1 MPDQDVRLQ
10 HLKVWLDEQLAI
22 LFADQG
28 WGAVPPATLTAA
40 SSDASFRRYFRWE
53 GEGRSF
59 VVMDAPPPQENCKP
73 FVDIAFL
80 LAKSGINVPKIY
92 AEDLERGFLLL
103 NDLGNET
110 YLDVIDGENADVLFS
125 DALKALLAFQ
135 QLPMV
140 APLPSY
146 DVALLRRELELF
158 PEWYVK
164 RELGIEFDAAQQQQW
179 QAVSDLLIDSD
190 LAQPKVLV
198 HRDYMPRNLMLSEPN
213 PGVLDFQDAVYGP
226 VTYDVTCLFKD
237 ALQALLAFQQL
248 PMVAPLPSYDVALL
262 RRELELFPEWYVK
275 RELGI
280 ELDAAQQVLWQQVSD
295 LLIDSALAQPK
306 VLVHR
311 DYMPR
316 NLMISEPNPGVLD
329 FQDAVYG
336 PVTYDVTC
344 LFKDAFLSWPEE
356 RVRGWLDSY
365 WQQASALNI
374 PVQPDFEDFLR
385 ASDLMGVQRHLKVIG
400 IFARICHRDGKP
412 RYLADVPRFFAY
424 IDAVIARRPEL
435 AELDVLLA
443 SLRAGVKA

>member
-10 HLKVWLDEQLAI
+10 HLKVWLDEQLTT
-22 LFADQG
+22 LFAEQG

-53 GEGRSF
+53 GAGRSF
-59 VVMDAPPPQENCKP
+59 IVMDAPPPQENCKP

-103 NDLGNET
+103 NDLGNKT
-110 YLDVIDGENADVLFS
+110 YLDVIDSENADDLFK
-125 DALKALLAFQ
+125 DALQALLAFQ

-164 RELGIEFDAAQQQQW
+164 RELGIEFDTAQQMLW
-179 QAVSDLLIDSD
+179 QNVTELLIDSA

-237 ALQALLAFQQL
+237 A
-248 PMVAPLPSYDVALL
+248 
-262 RRELELFPEWYVK
+262 
-275 RELGI
+275 
-280 ELDAAQQVLWQQVSD
+280 
-295 LLIDSALAQPK
+295 
-306 VLVHR
+306 
-311 DYMPR
+311 
-316 NLMISEPNPGVLD
+316 
-329 FQDAVYG
+329 
-336 PVTYDVTC
+336 
-344 LFKDAFLSWPEE
+344 FLSWPEE
-356 RVRGWLDSY
+356 RVRGWLEDY
-365 WQQASALNI
+365 WQQAGALDI

-435 AELDVLLA
+435 AELDVLLL
-443 SLRAGVKA
+443 SLRAGATA

>member
-10 HLKVWLDEQLAI
+10 HLKVWLDEQLTT
-22 LFADQG
+22 LFTEQS
-28 WGAVPPATLTAA
+28 WGAVPPATLTVA

-53 GEGRSF
+53 GDGKSF
-59 VVMDAPPPQENCKP
+59 IVMDAPPPQENCKP

-103 NDLGNET
+103 NDLGSKT
-110 YLDVIDGENADVLFS
+110 YLDVIDSENADDLF
-125 DALKALLAFQ
+125 
-135 QLPMV
+135 
-140 APLPSY
+140 
-146 DVALLRRELELF
+146 E
-158 PEWYVK
+158 
-164 RELGIEFDAAQQQQW
+164 
-179 QAVSDLLIDSD
+179 
-190 LAQPKVLV
+190 
-198 HRDYMPRNLMLSEPN
+198 
-213 PGVLDFQDAVYGP
+213 
-226 VTYDVTCLFKD
+226 D
-237 ALQALLAFQQL
+237 ALQALMAFQQL

-280 ELDAAQQVLWQQVSD
+280 ELDAAQQVLWQQVSE

-316 NLMISEPNPGVLD
+316 NLMLSEPNPGVLD

-356 RVRGWLDSY
+356 RVNGWLESY
-365 WQQASALNI
+365 WQRAGALGI
-374 PVQPDFEDFLR
+374 PVQPEFEDFLR

-412 RYLADVPRFFAY
+412 RYLGDVPRFFAY

-443 SLRAGVKA
+443 SLRAGVTA

>member
-10 HLKVWLDEQLAI
+10 HLKVWLDEQLAN
-22 LFADQG
+22 LYTEQG

-53 GEGRSF
+53 GAGKSF
-59 VVMDAPPPQENCKP
+59 IVMDAPPPQENCKP

-103 NDLGNET
+103 NDLGNKT
-110 YLDVIDGENADVLFS
+110 YLDVIDSENADDLFT
-125 DALKALLAFQ
+125 DALQALLAFQ

-164 RELGIEFDAAQQQQW
+164 RELGIEFDAAQQVLWQQ
-179 QAVSDLLIDSD
+179 VSDLLIDSA

-237 ALQALLAFQQL
+237 A
-248 PMVAPLPSYDVALL
+248 
-262 RRELELFPEWYVK
+262 
-275 RELGI
+275 
-280 ELDAAQQVLWQQVSD
+280 
-295 LLIDSALAQPK
+295 
-306 VLVHR
+306 
-311 DYMPR
+311 
-316 NLMISEPNPGVLD
+316 
-329 FQDAVYG
+329 
-336 PVTYDVTC
+336 
-344 LFKDAFLSWPEE
+344 FLSWPEE
-356 RVRGWLDSY
+356 RVRGWLESY
-365 WQQASALNI
+365 WQQAAALNI

-412 RYLADVPRFFAY
+412 RYLSDVPRFFSY
-424 IDAVIARRPEL
+424 IEAVIARRPEL

-443 SLRAGVKA
+443 SLRAGVTA

>member
-10 HLKVWLDEQLAI
+10 HLKVWLDEQLAT

-53 GEGRSF
+53 GAGRSF

-103 NDLGNET
+103 NDLGNQT
-110 YLDVIDGENADVLFS
+110 YLDVIDSENAEALFS
-125 DALKALLAFQ
+125 DALQALLAFQ

-164 RELGIEFDAAQQQQW
+164 RELGVEFDATQQQQW
-179 QAVSDLLIDSD
+179 QKVSELLIDSA

-237 ALQALLAFQQL
+237 A
-248 PMVAPLPSYDVALL
+248 
-262 RRELELFPEWYVK
+262 
-275 RELGI
+275 
-280 ELDAAQQVLWQQVSD
+280 
-295 LLIDSALAQPK
+295 
-306 VLVHR
+306 
-311 DYMPR
+311 
-316 NLMISEPNPGVLD
+316 
-329 FQDAVYG
+329 
-336 PVTYDVTC
+336 
-344 LFKDAFLSWPEE
+344 FLSWPEE
-356 RVRGWLDSY
+356 RVRGWLESY

-374 PVQPDFEDFLR
+374 PVQPGFEEFMR

-412 RYLADVPRFFAY
+412 RYLGDVPRFFSY
-424 IDAVIARRPEL
+424 IEAVVARRPEL
-435 AELDVLLA
+435 ADLQALLA
-443 SLRAGVKA
+443 SLRGGVTA

>member
-10 HLKVWLDEQLAI
+10 HLKVWLDEQLAT
-22 LFADQG
+22 LFAEQG
-28 WGAVPPATLTAA
+28 WGVVPPATLTAA

-53 GEGRSF
+53 GDGRSF
-59 VVMDAPPPQENCKP
+59 IVMDAPPPQENCKP

-103 NDLGNET
+103 NDLGNKT
-110 YLDVIDGENADVLFS
+110 YLDVIGSENAD
-125 DALKALLAFQ
+125 D
-135 QLPMV
+135 
-140 APLPSY
+140 
-146 DVALLRRELELF
+146 
-158 PEWYVK
+158 
-164 RELGIEFDAAQQQQW
+164 
-179 QAVSDLLIDSD
+179 
-190 LAQPKVLV
+190 
-198 HRDYMPRNLMLSEPN
+198 
-213 PGVLDFQDAVYGP
+213 
-226 VTYDVTCLFKD
+226 LFKD

-280 ELDAAQQVLWQQVSD
+280 VFDAAQQVLWQQVSD

-311 DYMPR
+311 DFMPR
-316 NLMISEPNPGVLD
+316 NLMLSEPNPGVLD

-356 RVRGWLDSY
+356 RVHGWLESY
-365 WQQASALNI
+365 WQQAGALGI
-374 PVQPDFEDFLR
+374 PVQPEFEDFLR

-412 RYLADVPRFFAY
+412 RYLGDVPRFFAY

>member
-10 HLKVWLDEQLAI
+10 HLKVWLDEQLAA
-22 LFADQG
+22 LFAEQG

-53 GEGRSF
+53 GAGRSF
-59 VVMDAPPPQENCKP
+59 IVMDAPPPQENCKP

-103 NDLGNET
+103 NDLGNKT
-110 YLDVIDGENADVLFS
+110 YLDVIDSENADDLFT
-125 DALKALLAFQ
+125 DALQALTAFQ

-164 RELGIEFDAAQQQQW
+164 RELGIEFDPAQQVLWDNVTQ
-179 QAVSDLLIDSD
+179 LLIDSA

-237 ALQALLAFQQL
+237 A
-248 PMVAPLPSYDVALL
+248 
-262 RRELELFPEWYVK
+262 
-275 RELGI
+275 
-280 ELDAAQQVLWQQVSD
+280 
-295 LLIDSALAQPK
+295 
-306 VLVHR
+306 
-311 DYMPR
+311 
-316 NLMISEPNPGVLD
+316 
-329 FQDAVYG
+329 
-336 PVTYDVTC
+336 
-344 LFKDAFLSWPEE
+344 FLSWPEE
-356 RVRGWLDSY
+356 RVHGWLEGY
-365 WQQASALNI
+365 WKQAVALGI
-374 PVQPDFEDFLR
+374 PVQPDFDDFLR

-435 AELDVLLA
+435 AELDVLLL
-443 SLRAGVKA
+443 SLRAGANA

>member
-10 HLKVWLDEQLAI
+10 HLKVWLDEQLAT
-22 LFADQG
+22 LFAAQG

-59 VVMDAPPPQENCKP
+59 IVMDAPPPQENCKP

-80 LAKSGINVPKIY
+80 LAKSGINVPIIY

-103 NDLGNET
+103 NDLGNKT
-110 YLDVIDGENADVLFS
+110 YLDVIDGENADDLFK
-125 DALKALLAFQ
+125 DALQALLAFQ

-158 PEWYVK
+158 PDWYVK
-164 RELGIEFDAAQQQQW
+164 HELGIEFDAAQQMLWQQ
-179 QAVSDLLIDSD
+179 ASDLLIDSA

-237 ALQALLAFQQL
+237 A
-248 PMVAPLPSYDVALL
+248 
-262 RRELELFPEWYVK
+262 
-275 RELGI
+275 
-280 ELDAAQQVLWQQVSD
+280 
-295 LLIDSALAQPK
+295 
-306 VLVHR
+306 
-311 DYMPR
+311 
-316 NLMISEPNPGVLD
+316 
-329 FQDAVYG
+329 
-336 PVTYDVTC
+336 
-344 LFKDAFLSWPEE
+344 FLSWPEE
-356 RVRGWLDSY
+356 RVFAWLQDY
-365 WQQASALNI
+365 WQQAAALGI
-374 PVQPDFEDFLR
+374 PVHSDFEDFHR

-443 SLRAGVKA
+443 SLRAGVPA

>member
-10 HLKVWLDEQLAI
+10 HLEVWLDEQLAV
-22 LFADQG
+22 LFAEQN
-28 WGAVPPATLTAA
+28 WGVVPPATLTAA
-40 SSDASFRRYFRWE
+40 SSDASFPRYFRWE
-53 GEGRSF
+53 VDCSSF
-59 VVMDAPPPQENCKP
+59 AVLDAPPPQENCKP
-73 FVDIAFL
+73 FVDISFL

-103 NDLGNET
+103 NDLGNKT
-110 YLDVIDGENADVLFS
+110 YLDVIDSENADDLFE
-125 DALKALLAFQ
+125 DALQALLAFQ

-164 RELGIEFDAAQQQQW
+164 RELGIEFDSAQQMLW
-179 QAVSDLLIDSD
+179 QNVTELLIDSA

-237 ALQALLAFQQL
+237 A
-248 PMVAPLPSYDVALL
+248 
-262 RRELELFPEWYVK
+262 
-275 RELGI
+275 
-280 ELDAAQQVLWQQVSD
+280 
-295 LLIDSALAQPK
+295 
-306 VLVHR
+306 
-311 DYMPR
+311 
-316 NLMISEPNPGVLD
+316 
-329 FQDAVYG
+329 
-336 PVTYDVTC
+336 
-344 LFKDAFLSWPEE
+344 FLSWPEE
-356 RVRGWLDSY
+356 RVRGWLQAY
-365 WQQASALNI
+365 WQQAGDLGI

-412 RYLADVPRFFAY
+412 RYLGDVPRFFAY

-435 AELDVLLA
+435 AELDVLLL
-443 SLRAGVKA
+443 SLRAGVNA

>member
-53 GEGRSF
+53 GAGRSF

-103 NDLGNET
+103 NDLGNKT
-110 YLDVIDGENADVLFS
+110 YLDVIDSENADALFS
-125 DALKALLAFQ
+125 DALQALLAFQ

-164 RELGIEFDAAQQQQW
+164 RELGVEFDAAQQQQW
-179 QAVSDLLIDSD
+179 QAVSDLLIDSA

-237 ALQALLAFQQL
+237 A
-248 PMVAPLPSYDVALL
+248 
-262 RRELELFPEWYVK
+262 
-275 RELGI
+275 
-280 ELDAAQQVLWQQVSD
+280 
-295 LLIDSALAQPK
+295 
-306 VLVHR
+306 
-311 DYMPR
+311 
-316 NLMISEPNPGVLD
+316 
-329 FQDAVYG
+329 
-336 PVTYDVTC
+336 
-344 LFKDAFLSWPEE
+344 FLSWPEE
-356 RVRGWLDSY
+356 RVRGWLESY
-365 WQQASALNI
+365 WQQASALDI
-374 PVQPDFEDFLR
+374 PVQADFEDFLR

-424 IDAVIARRPEL
+424 IEAVLARRPEL
-435 AELDVLLA
+435 ADLQALLA
-443 SLRAGVKA
+443 SLRGGVTA

>member
-10 HLKVWLDEQLAI
+10 HLKVWLDKQLAT
-22 LFADQG
+22 LFAEQG

-53 GEGRSF
+53 GDGRSF
-59 VVMDAPPPQENCKP
+59 IVMDAPPPQENCKP

-103 NDLGNET
+103 NDLGNKT
-110 YLDVIDGENADVLFS
+110 YLDVIDSENADDLFN
-125 DALKALLAFQ
+125 DALQALLAFQ

-164 RELGIEFDAAQQQQW
+164 RELGIEFDAAQQVLWQQ
-179 QAVSDLLIDSD
+179 VSDLLIDSA

-237 ALQALLAFQQL
+237 A
-248 PMVAPLPSYDVALL
+248 
-262 RRELELFPEWYVK
+262 
-275 RELGI
+275 
-280 ELDAAQQVLWQQVSD
+280 
-295 LLIDSALAQPK
+295 
-306 VLVHR
+306 
-311 DYMPR
+311 
-316 NLMISEPNPGVLD
+316 
-329 FQDAVYG
+329 
-336 PVTYDVTC
+336 
-344 LFKDAFLSWPEE
+344 FLSWPQE
-356 RVRGWLDSY
+356 RVSGWLESY
-365 WQQASALNI
+365 WQQAGALGI
-374 PVQPDFEDFLR
+374 PVQPEFEDFLR

-412 RYLADVPRFFAY
+412 RYLGDVPRFFAY
-424 IDAVIARRPEL
+424 IEAVIARRPEL

>member
-10 HLKVWLDEQLAI
+10 HLKVWLDEQLTN
-22 LFADQG
+22 LFAAQG

-53 GEGRSF
+53 GAGRSF

-103 NDLGNET
+103 NDLGNKT
-110 YLDVIDGENADVLFS
+110 YLDVIDGENADTLF
-125 DALKALLAFQ
+125 D
-135 QLPMV
+135 
-140 APLPSY
+140 
-146 DVALLRRELELF
+146 
-158 PEWYVK
+158 
-164 RELGIEFDAAQQQQW
+164 
-179 QAVSDLLIDSD
+179 
-190 LAQPKVLV
+190 
-198 HRDYMPRNLMLSEPN
+198 
-213 PGVLDFQDAVYGP
+213 
-226 VTYDVTCLFKD
+226 D

-275 RELGI
+275 RELAV
-280 ELDAAQQVLWQQVSD
+280 EFDATQQQQWQQVSE

-316 NLMISEPNPGVLD
+316 NLMVSEPNPGVLD

-356 RVRGWLDSY
+356 RVHGWLQRY
-365 WQQASALNI
+365 WQQAQAAGI
-374 PVQPDFEDFLR
+374 PVQPDFDDFLR

-412 RYLADVPRFFAY
+412 RYLADVPRFFSY
-424 IDAVIARRPEL
+424 IDAVVARRPEL
-435 AELDVLLA
+435 APLKALLA
-443 SLRAGVKA
+443 SLRGGASA

>member
-28 WGAVPPATLTAA
+28 WGTVPPATLTAA

-103 NDLGNET
+103 NDLGNQT
-110 YLDVIDGENADVLFS
+110 YLDVIDGENADALFK
-125 DALKALLAFQ
+125 DALQALLAFQ

-164 RELGIEFDAAQQQQW
+164 RELGVEFDSIQQQQW
-179 QAVSDLLIDSD
+179 QHISDLLIDSA

-237 ALQALLAFQQL
+237 A
-248 PMVAPLPSYDVALL
+248 
-262 RRELELFPEWYVK
+262 
-275 RELGI
+275 
-280 ELDAAQQVLWQQVSD
+280 
-295 LLIDSALAQPK
+295 
-306 VLVHR
+306 
-311 DYMPR
+311 
-316 NLMISEPNPGVLD
+316 
-329 FQDAVYG
+329 
-336 PVTYDVTC
+336 
-344 LFKDAFLSWPEE
+344 FLSWPEE
-356 RVRGWLDSY
+356 RVRGWLESY

-412 RYLADVPRFFAY
+412 RYLADVPRFFSY
-424 IDAVIARRPEL
+424 IEAVIGRRPEL
-435 AELDVLLA
+435 AELQTLLT
-443 SLRAGVKA
+443 SLRGGATA

>member
-1 MPDQDVRLQ
+1 
-10 HLKVWLDEQLAI
+10 
-22 LFADQG
+22 
-28 WGAVPPATLTAA
+28 
-40 SSDASFRRYFRWE
+40 
-53 GEGRSF
+53 
-59 VVMDAPPPQENCKP
+59 MDAPPPQENCKP

-103 NDLGNET
+103 NDLGNKT
-110 YLDVIDGENADVLFS
+110 YLDVIDSENAD
-125 DALKALLAFQ
+125 D
-135 QLPMV
+135 
-140 APLPSY
+140 
-146 DVALLRRELELF
+146 
-158 PEWYVK
+158 
-164 RELGIEFDAAQQQQW
+164 
-179 QAVSDLLIDSD
+179 
-190 LAQPKVLV
+190 
-198 HRDYMPRNLMLSEPN
+198 
-213 PGVLDFQDAVYGP
+213 
-226 VTYDVTCLFKD
+226 LFKD

>member
-22 LFADQG
+22 LFANQG
-28 WGAVPPATLTAA
+28 WGTVPPATLTAA

-92 AEDLERGFLLL
+92 AEDLDRGFLLL
-103 NDLGNET
+103 NDLGSKT
-110 YLDVIDGENADVLFS
+110 YLDVIDGENADQLF
-125 DALKALLAFQ
+125 
-135 QLPMV
+135 
-140 APLPSY
+140 
-146 DVALLRRELELF
+146 
-158 PEWYVK
+158 
-164 RELGIEFDAAQQQQW
+164 
-179 QAVSDLLIDSD
+179 
-190 LAQPKVLV
+190 
-198 HRDYMPRNLMLSEPN
+198 N
-213 PGVLDFQDAVYGP
+213 
-226 VTYDVTCLFKD
+226 D

-275 RELGI
+275 RELGVEFDSI
-280 ELDAAQQVLWQQVSD
+280 QQQQWQHVSD

-316 NLMISEPNPGVLD
+316 NLMLGEPNPGVLD

-356 RVRGWLDSY
+356 RVRGWLESY

-412 RYLADVPRFFAY
+412 RYLADVPRFFSY
-424 IDAVIARRPEL
+424 IEAVIGRRPEL
-435 AELDVLLA
+435 AELQTLLT
-443 SLRAGVKA
+443 SLRGGATA